1 MKLKQPMKLKR
12 PRTRAKVAC
21 ALAVLGCS
29 ALLAGGALA
38 SPAGAS
44 AGRAQP
50 SKPAQRT
57 GAQLPNLSALRA
69 RLRQWDSR
77 PGVRLP
83 KLVAHLRMRHG
94 HGRPGVPQPDRLASA
109 ADAASFSTDVS
120 PSNTFFL
127 QLDVGG
133 ASTATGAGVIDWWSN
148 GGANQ
153 NWAFVNV
160 SADPNEFAIVNQNS
174 GQCLTTNGYAGAD
187 VYQAPC
193 DGVSDPNAQVWYTGL
208 RLNTGSG
215 WSIMSMATG
224 FYLDVYGDSP
234 WPGSGIDT
242 WYWDGGAN
250 QYFCAC

>member
-1 MKLKQPMKLKR
+1 
-12 PRTRAKVAC
+12 
-21 ALAVLGCS
+21 
-29 ALLAGGALA
+29 
-38 SPAGAS
+38 
-44 AGRAQP
+44 
-50 SKPAQRT
+50 
-57 GAQLPNLSALRA
+57 
-69 RLRQWDSR
+69 
-77 PGVRLP
+77 
-83 KLVAHLRMRHG
+83 MRHG

-109 ADAASFSTDVS
+109 VADARLLQRTDVS

-160 SADPNEFAIVNQNS
+160 STDPNEFAIVNQNS

-208 RLNTGSG
+208 RLNAGADDSSSRVEYG
-215 WSIMSMATG
+215 HWFLPGCLWRQPVAGQRDRHLVLGRRCEPVLLRLLSEGRSAA
-224 FYLDVYGDSP
+224 VYS
-234 WPGSGIDT
+234 
-242 WYWDGGAN
+242 A
-250 QYFCAC
+250 